1 VDQKVTA
8 IIEHIAKSHQ
18 EMANILEAK
27 RHIAVTM
34 SQIISAIPDV
44 NMSFSGL
51 ESTTEYSMG
60 ITENISSYLNSLAE
74 FEESI
79 AENLSYVMKEMTLTE
94 EE

>member
-1 VDQKVTA
+1 MDQKVTE

-18 EMANILEAK
+18 EMAKILEAK
-27 RHIAVTM
+27 RHVAVTM
-34 SQIISAIPDV
+34 SQVIAAIPDI

-51 ESTTEYSMG
+51 EDTTAYSLG
-60 ITENISSYLNSLAE
+60 VTENIVDYLNSLAE
-74 FEESI
+74 FEKAI